1 MDSKKNTHRTNL
13 TLLTEMHSINIV
25 SKQPI
30 DLTFLKTNGPI
41 PDKEFSSALNKSNR
55 TLTGIDENHMF
66 NSLPFRTVLSK
77 GGLK

>member
-1 MDSKKNTHRTNL
+1 
-13 TLLTEMHSINIV
+13 MHSINIV

-77 GGLK
+77 EDSNKLTPPGIAYEGLT